1 MKHSLKLSKNH
12 NVDQLCSTPPAKLDA
27 MNIKLL
33 RILTLPMT
41 IWFTTAPCLAAHA
54 GSSEAATPP
63 VSSSV
68 SPLYQR
74 LGGDIGVRQMV
85 AETLAT
91 VSTDPRTRRTFEKVD
106 MKRLQTKIVEHICAL
121 TNGGCAYTG
130 DTMKQSHAGM
140 NITEAEFY
148 LMIKALRAALD
159 RHVGEREKN
168 ELLKIL
174 APMKRDI
181 VTG

>member
-1 MKHSLKLSKNH
+1 M
-12 NVDQLCSTPPAKLDA
+12 
-27 MNIKLL
+27 
-33 RILTLPMT
+33 
-41 IWFTTAPCLAAHA
+41 
-54 GSSEAATPP
+54 
-63 VSSSV
+63 
-68 SPLYQR
+68 
-74 LGGDIGVRQMV
+74 RQMV

-121 TNGGCAYTG
+121 TNGGCTYTS

-148 LMIKALRAALD
+148 LMVEALRAALD

>member
-1 MKHSLKLSKNH
+1 MNKKLH
-12 NVDQLCSTPPAKLDA
+12 RL
-27 MNIKLL
+27 
-33 RILTLPMT
+33 LTLTMT
-41 IWFTTAPCLAAHA
+41 IWFTVAPSLSGYASGSEYATAPAA
-54 GSSEAATPP
+54 SET
-63 VSSSV
+63 
-68 SPLYQR
+68 PLYQR
-74 LGGDIGVRQMV
+74 LGGEAGVRRIV
-85 AETLAT
+85 VEALGT
-91 VSTDPRTRRTFEKVD
+91 VSMDPRTRRTFEKVD

-121 TNGGCAYTG
+121 TDGGCKYTG

-140 NITEAEFY
+140 GITEAEFY
-148 LMIKALRAALD
+148 LMVEALRTSLD